1 MQNLCLAIVLS
12 PLLGALISG
21 LFGKKIG
28 RAGAHWVTII
38 GVGVSFALSL
48 VVFLKLIIWDEP
60 VFNQNLYLWLSTGG
74 LNFYIGFLID
84 ELSATMMLVVTFVS
98 WMVHIY
104 TIGYMRDDLGYQ
116 RFFSYISLFTFSM
129 LMLVMSNNFL
139 PPLCDRPTTISIHNS
154 RNVHMYLL
162 KSSIILGGFLKNTI

>member
-60 VFNQNLYLWLSTGG
+60 VFNQNLYLCLSTGG
-74 LNFYIGFLID
+74 LNFYIGFLW
-84 ELSATMMLVVTFVS
+84 V
-98 WMVHIY
+98 
-104 TIGYMRDDLGYQ
+104 
-116 RFFSYISLFTFSM
+116 
-129 LMLVMSNNFL
+129 
-139 PPLCDRPTTISIHNS
+139 
-154 RNVHMYLL
+154 
-162 KSSIILGGFLKNTI
+162 